1 MIITDNVIT
10 YINKKKELSALEQ
23 RWMRILSPSKIEFKC
38 RVGKLNIV
46 TETLSRCRSDQEWK
60 GRITEDDIEIGLVWE
75 ISLFEEI
82 DR

>member
-46 TETLSRCRSDQEWK
+46 ADTL
-60 GRITEDDIEIGLVWE
+60 
-75 ISLFEEI
+75 
-82 DR
+82 